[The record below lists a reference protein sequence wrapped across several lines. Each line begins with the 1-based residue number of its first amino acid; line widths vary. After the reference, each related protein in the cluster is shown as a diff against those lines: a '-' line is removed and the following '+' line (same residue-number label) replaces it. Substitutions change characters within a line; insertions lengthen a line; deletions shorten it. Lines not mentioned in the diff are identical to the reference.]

1 MSPGPCEAYKARK
14 KKKKGLHVI
23 LITNATTNLKY
34 ANKDRRLAREEVRQ
48 TRH

>member
-14 KKKKGLHVI
+14 KKGLHVI
-23 LITNATTNLKY
+23 LITNATTKLKY